1 MNIQEAKQI
10 KIADYLQSLG
20 HRPVKQQGA
29 NLWYKSPLRN
39 ESEASFKVNTTMN
52 SWFDFGVGKGGNII
66 TLASYL
72 YASDSLPYLLDKL
85 EKQALHVRPTDFSFI
100 QQASEPSFERLE
112 VRELNHPALLRY
124 LSERKINLHIARK
137 ECVELHFSHGGK
149 SYFAIGFKNKSGGYE
164 VRNLF
169 FKGCMSPKDITH
181 IRQQGEPRYTCY
193 VFEGMMDYLSFL
205 SLRLWKFP
213 SCPSLKAQDYVILNS
228 TSNVDK
234 AVDALYGYERISCLL
249 DNDDA
254 GRKATLDI
262 ENALGYRVRDASH
275 LYCEYKDLNDYLCGV
290 KSKQSVHQV
299 QPVKQTVP
307 PRKRGAALGI

>member
-20 HRPVKQQGA
+20 HRPVKQLGG

-39 ESEASFKVNTTMN
+39 ESEASFKVNAAIN
-52 SWFDFGVGKGGNII
+52 SWFDFGMGRGGNII
-66 TLASYL
+66 DLAAHL
-72 YASDSLPYLLDKL
+72 YASDSLPYLLDKI
-85 EKQALHVRPTDFSFI
+85 EKQAPYVHPTDSSFT
-100 QQASEPSFERLE
+100 QQATEPSFEGLE
-112 VRELNHPALLRY
+112 VMELYHPALLRY
-124 LSERKINLHIARK
+124 LNERKINPHIARK
-137 ECVELHFSHGGK
+137 VCVELHFSNNGK
-149 SYFAIGFKNKSGGYE
+149 RYFAIGFKNKSGGYE
-164 VRNLF
+164 IRNQF
-169 FKGCMSPKDITH
+169 FKGCISPKDITH
-181 IRQQGEPRYTCY
+181 IRQQGEARSTCY

-205 SLRLWKFP
+205 TIRVQKFP
-213 SCPSLKAQDYVILNS
+213 TYPSLEAQDYVILNS

-234 AVDALYGYERISCLL
+234 AIDILHDYERISCLL

-254 GRKATLDI
+254 GRKATAAI
-262 ENALGYRVRDASH
+262 ENALGYRVRDASY
-275 LYCEYKDLNDYLCGV
+275 LYSEYNDLNDYLCGV

>member
-20 HRPVKQQGA
+20 HSPVKQQGA

-85 EKQALHVRPTDFSFI
+85 EKQALHVRPTDFSFP

-124 LSERKINLHIARK
+124 LSERNI
-137 ECVELHFSHGGK
+137 
-149 SYFAIGFKNKSGGYE
+149 
-164 VRNLF
+164 
-169 FKGCMSPKDITH
+169 D
-181 IRQQGEPRYTCY
+181 
-193 VFEGMMDYLSFL
+193 
-205 SLRLWKFP
+205 
-213 SCPSLKAQDYVILNS
+213 
-228 TSNVDK
+228 
-234 AVDALYGYERISCLL
+234 
-249 DNDDA
+249 
-254 GRKATLDI
+254 
-262 ENALGYRVRDASH
+262 
-275 LYCEYKDLNDYLCGV
+275 
-290 KSKQSVHQV
+290 
-299 QPVKQTVP
+299 
-307 PRKRGAALGI
+307 